1 MQLVDIEIDIEAPPH
16 LVFDLFTTAEGLTQW
31 MASEASVDLRPDGSW
46 RWVHDDGNACSG
58 SYELIDRPHRLAF
71 TYGWERGP
79 FSDVEPGSTRVDVT
93 FAPTGSG
100 TRVHLRHHGLVGD
113 RPEQHRG
120 GWTHFLGV
128 LATLAPTRTPPRTP
142 PPEQQEQH

>member
-1 MQLVDIEIDIEAPPH
+1 MQLVDIAIDIEAPPY

-46 RWVHDDGNACSG
+46 RWVHDDGNVCSG
-58 SYELIDRPHRLAF
+58 NYELIDRPNRLAF
-71 TYGWERGP
+71 TYGWECGP
-79 FSDVEPGSTRVDVT
+79 FVDVKPGTTRVDVT

-100 TRVHLRHHGLVGD
+100 TRVHLRHEGLVGE
-113 RPEQHRG
+113 RPEQHAG

-128 LATLAPTRTPPRTP
+128 LATFASTLYSDRQPK
-142 PPEQQEQH
+142 EQR

>member
-31 MASEASVDLRPDGSW
+31 MAAEASVDLRPDGSW

-58 SYELIDRPHRLAF
+58 SYELVDRPHRLAF

-79 FSDVEPGSTRVDVT
+79 FADVEPGTTRVDVT
-93 FAPTGSG
+93 FAPAGAG
-100 TRVHLRHHGLVGD
+100 TRVHLTHTGLGAE
-113 RPEQHRG
+113 RTEQHAG

-128 LATLAPTRTPPRTP
+128 LVANVPTLTLD
-142 PPEQQEQH
+142 Q